1 VGAGAADSLQ
11 EATVL
16 TSLARD
22 IPFGFR
28 LLKRSPGFT
37 AVALLALAL
46 GVGANTAIFSVVYG
60 TLLAPLPYPDPDRL
74 VMVWSRI
81 QDNRNVTAAADF
93 LDWKQSATAFEDLNA
108 WTGGAVNLATADRP
122 EQVDA
127 VRATPGFYS
136 MMGVPF
142 VLGRDFTAEEG
153 RPGSDQVVV
162 LRYRLW
168 DERFS
173 KDPNIIG
180 TVVRIDG
187 KPRTVVGVLG
197 ALPSEYREPPQLLIP
212 LAFTPDQIN
221 HDFHWLLVMGRLKQ
235 GVSLAQANANMSAV
249 TKAIAEANPKSNTG
263 WTASVEPLKNN
274 FLPRQTQTALWL
286 LLGVV
291 GFVLLI
297 ACVNVANLLLARG
310 TARQREL
317 AVRASIGASR
327 GRLFAQLISE
337 SLLLALLG
345 GALGVVLSSLLLRAI
360 VAIMPNDTLPY
371 EADLTLNTTV
381 LAFTLLV
388 STLSGVLFGCMP
400 AWQAAR
406 ANVNDIL
413 KDGGRSSGGPSR
425 HHLRRALV
433 AGEFAL
439 ALSLL
444 AGGGLA
450 IHSLIKLTNVDLGFR
465 TDNLLTFQLP
475 VQEGKLQGP
484 EQINA
489 FHARLLERIESLPGI
504 RSASASTGMPV
515 RGTSFGMP
523 FSIVGKPV
531 EDPSRR
537 PGAGFNMV
545 SPGYF
550 LTFGI
555 QVLRGRGFSD
565 TDRLGTQAVALVNET
580 FARRYFADV
589 DPLTRRITVE
599 QLIPGVTRLG
609 PPIEWQIVGVY
620 RDIRNGGPRDTG
632 FPEIDVPLAQS
643 PWPDVSV
650 AVRTAGE
657 PASVQRSIAD
667 AIRSID
673 PDLPMVG
680 VRTMEQIVDQ
690 SIAPDRFRT
699 VLFGSFGAVA
709 LLLAAL
715 GIYGVMSFL
724 VAQRTPEI
732 GLRMALGAERRR
744 VVLQVLEEGMLAAG
758 TGVALGLVGAYFV
771 GRAMQGMWFDVGA
784 IDPLA
789 FGAVALVLI
798 VSALLACLIPARRA
812 ASVDPLTALRK
823 D

>member
-1 VGAGAADSLQ
+1 M
-11 EATVL
+11 L
-16 TSLARD
+16 TTLMRD
-22 IPFGFR
+22 IPFSFR
-28 LLKRSPGFT
+28 LLRKSPGF
-37 AVALLALAL
+37 AAIALLALAI

-74 VMVWSRI
+74 VMVWSRV
-81 QDNRNVTAAADF
+81 QEGRNSTAAGTF
-93 LDWKQSATAFEDLNA
+93 LEWKRQATVFEDLNA

-142 VLGRDFTAEEG
+142 VLGRDFRQEEG
-153 RPGSDQVVV
+153 QPGADQVVV

-168 DERFS
+168 DERFG
-173 KDPNIIG
+173 KDPNIVGREI
-180 TVVRIDG
+180 RIDG
-187 KPRTVVGVLG
+187 KPRIVVGVLA

-221 HDFHWLLVMGRLKQ
+221 HDFHWLLVMGRLKP
-235 GVSLAQANANMSAV
+235 GVSLAQANGNMTSVAQR
-249 TKAIAEANPKSNTG
+249 IAELHPTSNKG
-263 WTASVEPLKNN
+263 WGASVELLKNN

-286 LLGVV
+286 LLGMV

-327 GRLFAQLISE
+327 GRLFTQLLSE
-337 SLLLALLG
+337 SLVLALLG
-345 GALGVVLSSLLLRAI
+345 GAIGVALSSLLLRAI
-360 VAIMPNDTLPY
+360 VAIMPADTLPY
-371 EADLTLNTTV
+371 EADLTLNMTV

-406 ANVNDIL
+406 ANVNEIL
-413 KDGGRSSGGPSR
+413 KDGGRSSGGSSR
-425 HHLRRALV
+425 YRLRHALV

-450 IHSLIKLTNVDLGFR
+450 VHSLIKLTNVDLGFR
-465 TDNLLTFQLP
+465 TDHLLTFHLP
-475 VQEGKLQGP
+475 VQEGKLSGP

-489 FHARLLERIESLPGI
+489 FHRGLIERIESLPGI
-504 RSASASTGMPV
+504 RSVSASTGIPV
-515 RGTSFGMP
+515 RGTAFGMP
-523 FSIVGKPV
+523 FTIVGKPV

-545 SPGYF
+545 SPSYF
-550 LTFGI
+550 DTFGI
-555 QVLRGRGFSD
+555 QILRGRAITD
-565 TDRLGTQAVALVNET
+565 QDRLGTQPVALVNET
-580 FARRYFADV
+580 FARRYMADV
-589 DPLTRRITVE
+589 DPLTQRILVE

-609 PPIEWQIVGVY
+609 PPMEWQIVGVY
-620 RDIRNGGPRDTG
+620 RNIRNGGPRDTG

-643 PWPDVSV
+643 PWPNVDV
-650 AVRTAGE
+650 AVRTAGD
-657 PASVQRSIAD
+657 PAAVTRSIAD
-667 AIRSID
+667 ALKLVD

-680 VRTMEQIVDQ
+680 VRTMEQIVDL
-690 SIAPDRFRT
+690 SIAADRFRT
-699 VLFGSFGAVA
+699 VLFASFGAVA

-732 GLRMALGAERRR
+732 GLRMALGAERRG
-744 VVLQVLEEGMLAAG
+744 VVAQVLKEGMLAAG
-758 TGVALGLVGAYFV
+758 TGVALGLVGAYLV

-789 FGAVALVLI
+789 FGAVALALI
-798 VSALLACLIPARRA
+798 VSALLACVIPARRA

>member
-1 VGAGAADSLQ
+1 
-11 EATVL
+11 
-16 TSLARD
+16 
-22 IPFGFR
+22 
-28 LLKRSPGFT
+28 
-37 AVALLALAL
+37 
-46 GVGANTAIFSVVYG
+46 
-60 TLLAPLPYPDPDRL
+60 
-74 VMVWSRI
+74 
-81 QDNRNVTAAADF
+81 
-93 LDWKQSATAFEDLNA
+93 
-108 WTGGAVNLATADRP
+108 
-122 EQVDA
+122 
-127 VRATPGFYS
+127 
-136 MMGVPF
+136 
-142 VLGRDFTAEEG
+142 
-153 RPGSDQVVV
+153 
-162 LRYRLW
+162 
-168 DERFS
+168 
-173 KDPNIIG
+173 
-180 TVVRIDG
+180 
-187 KPRTVVGVLG
+187 
-197 ALPSEYREPPQLLIP
+197 
-212 LAFTPDQIN
+212 
-221 HDFHWLLVMGRLKQ
+221 
-235 GVSLAQANANMSAV
+235 
-249 TKAIAEANPKSNTG
+249 
-263 WTASVEPLKNN
+263 
-274 FLPRQTQTALWL
+274 
-286 LLGVV
+286 
-291 GFVLLI
+291 
-297 ACVNVANLLLARG
+297 
-310 TARQREL
+310 
-317 AVRASIGASR
+317 
-327 GRLFAQLISE
+327 
-337 SLLLALLG
+337 
-345 GALGVVLSSLLLRAI
+345 
-360 VAIMPNDTLPY
+360 
-371 EADLTLNTTV
+371 
-381 LAFTLLV
+381 
-388 STLSGVLFGCMP
+388 
-400 AWQAAR
+400 
-406 ANVNDIL
+406 
-413 KDGGRSSGGPSR
+413 
-425 HHLRRALV
+425 
-433 AGEFAL
+433 
-439 ALSLL
+439 
-444 AGGGLA
+444 
-450 IHSLIKLTNVDLGFR
+450 
-465 TDNLLTFQLP
+465 
-475 VQEGKLQGP
+475 
-484 EQINA
+484 
-489 FHARLLERIESLPGI
+489 
-504 RSASASTGMPV
+504 
-515 RGTSFGMP
+515 MP

-565 TDRLGTQAVALVNET
+565 TDRLGTQPVALVNET

-620 RDIRNGGPRDTG
+620 RDIRNGGPRDSG